1 MNDLDKNYYENLKNE
16 SYKAMLDSEIQASVA
31 RDQAM
36 KYTQNQM
43 NATGYGNQGLAQSS
57 MVGIQNNYRNA
68 LSEAAN
74 QYDTSINEINQSEL
88 QNNVTQDDDNFKSVS
103 ALMSGATSQ
112 DVLTKIYDDYKNDTS
127 LTDSSR
133 KQLAHL
139 YSIYSDSFK
148 TNETISNMQ
157 FNFDDEDVIVTDED
171 GETDEVS
178 LSGKFS
184 AESKTLKKAVA
195 TNSLPNDSY
204 VKVEDKSGYYFYVRY
219 YNGSMYY
226 VSASEYNGAKNK
238 YSIYGYDDIKKIN

>member
-1 MNDLDKNYYENLKNE
+1 MEDLDKNYYDNLKNE

-68 LSEAAN
+68 LADAAK

-88 QNNVTQDDDNFKSVS
+88 QNNVSQDNDSFKSVS

-112 DVLTKIYDDYKNDTS
+112 DVLDQIYNSYKDDMS
-127 LTDSSR
+127 LTDDSR
-133 KQLAHL
+133 KQLGHL
-139 YSIYSDSFK
+139 YSIYSDGFK
-148 TNETISNMQ
+148 SNETISNMQ
-157 FNFDDEDVIVTDED
+157 FSFDDEDVIVTDED

-184 AESKTLKKAVA
+184 AESKTLRKALA

-219 YNGSMYY
+219 YNGQLYY
-226 VSASEYNGAKNK
+226 VNANEYNSANNK
-238 YSIYGYDDIKKIN
+238 YSIYGYDDIKKV

>member
-1 MNDLDKNYYENLKNE
+1 MEDLDKNYYDNLKNE

-43 NATGYGNQGLAQSS
+43 NATGYGTQGLAQSS

-68 LSEAAN
+68 LADAAK

-88 QNNVTQDDDNFKSVS
+88 QNSVSQDNDSFKSVS

-112 DVLTKIYDDYKNDTS
+112 EVLDQIYNSYKDDMS
-127 LTDSSR
+127 LTDDSR
-133 KQLAHL
+133 KQLGHL
-139 YSIYSDSFK
+139 YSIYSDGFK
-148 TNETISNMQ
+148 SNEAISNMQ
-157 FNFDDEDVIVTDED
+157 FTFDDEDVIVTDED

-219 YNGSMYY
+219 YNGNMYY

-238 YSIYGYDDIKKIN
+238 YSIYGYDDIKRV